1 MIKKKFLLTLI
12 SIVVLSMGL
21 AGCNLPGETTP
32 TTQVDLLNTAA
43 AQTIQAQQTH
53 IAQTQQANQTASA
66 PTNTLETT
74 QEENTPTFTPQPSLT
89 PTITVTETTEKECD
103 QAAFI
108 SETIPDGTEFF
119 PGQPFTKTWTLENSG
134 SCTWNADYDVVFISG
149 DAMGAPASQQLTND
163 TVAPG
168 ETIKISMDFIAPM
181 TTGTHRGDF
190 KLRNASG
197 VLFGIGEKDGPFW
210 VEIDV
215 DESSYE
221 FAKIYCVSGVTWSS
235 GAGTLPCPGSPGDG
249 EGWVKRFN
257 EPTLETGRVENEP
270 GLAVHPQNIT
280 DGWIKGTF
288 PEITLTEDL
297 YFRALLSC
305 NENADCDVHFKL
317 NYKIDGGTEH
327 TLATWHEV
335 KDDSFNSVEVDL
347 SGLTGETVQFILLLE
362 ANGSPANDTALWV
375 APRIEP

>member
-1 MIKKKFLLTLI
+1 MKKGKITLLLAVI
-12 SIVVLSMGL
+12 IIFSLSL
-21 AGCNLPGETTP
+21 TGCNLPGDTTP

-53 IAQTQQANQTASA
+53 IAQTQQAEQTAAA
-66 PTNTLETT
+66 PTNTLEGT
-74 QEENTPTFTPQPSLT
+74 EGEGTPTLTPQPSLT
-89 PTITVTETTEKECD
+89 PTVTATTTAEKECD

-119 PGQPFTKTWTLENSG
+119 PGQPFTKTWTLQNNG
-134 SCTWNADYDVVFISG
+134 SCTWNANYDVVFVSG
-149 DAMGAPASQQLTND
+149 DAMDAPASQQLTTD

-168 ETIKISMDFIAPM
+168 ETIKITMDLTAPM
-181 TTGTHRGDF
+181 STGTHRGDF

-210 VEIDV
+210 VEIKV
-215 DESSYE
+215 DESSYD
-221 FAKIYCVSGVTWSS
+221 FAKIYCASGVTWTS
-235 GAGTLPCPGSPGDG
+235 GAGTLPCPGETGDG

-270 GLAVHPQNIT
+270 GLLVHPQNVT

-288 PEITLTEDL
+288 PEITLTEDMF
-297 YFRALLSC
+297 FRAILSC
-305 NENADCDVHFKL
+305 NEDANCNVNFKL
-317 NYKIDGGTEH
+317 NYKIGGGAEN

-362 ANGSPANDTALWV
+362 ANGNPANDSALWV